1 MKMGYTE
8 RPSESLLN
16 VLYNMGVHKIGL
28 KHFLER
34 RKVQEFGYQYV
45 AVEMLVREQYLV
57 LDPDFRG
64 SPIRDEIYRG
74 VRFRLLSPGGEEKA
88 DAVLSRS
95 EQASPVV
102 SWRDLLELLPTPPIP
117 TITLDLSALALSSE
131 DPNVM
136 RVQIRELIDRVREY
150 LWDPHLAITSADRGF
165 MEWVNMI
172 VGRNK
177 ITITQSRPSE
187 LLWSMD
193 ADKVVILR
201 QDAPYALTPH
211 DVLSSEAFLV
221 GMPHEKSI
229 SPTQSRFLDNLVPWG
244 LPRRVELRNSV
255 VGVPDSINKI
265 VETVLKARYKYGGD
279 IEKAVISS
287 MTHKN
292 AISRLYY
299 EIMKASKKGIGSP
312 YVTWELYEDLSEW
325 LPISREDF
333 EKVAEKLGV
342 RIRGD

>member
-1 MKMGYTE
+1 MGYTE
-8 RPSESLLN
+8 RPMEALLDL
-16 VLYNMGVHKIGL
+16 LYNAGAYKVGL

-57 LDPDFRG
+57 SDPLFRG
-64 SPIRDEIYRG
+64 SPLRDDVYRG
-74 VRFRLLSPGGEEKA
+74 ARFRLLSPGGEEGA

-95 EQASPVV
+95 EYSSPIL
-102 SWRDLLELLPTPPIP
+102 SWRDLLELLPAPPTPAV
-117 TITLDLSALALSSE
+117 TVDLGALALSSE

-136 RVQIRELIDRVREY
+136 RVQIRELIERVREY

-165 MEWVNMI
+165 MEWVSMI

-221 GMPHEKSI
+221 GMPQEKAL
-229 SPTQSRFLDNLVPWG
+229 SPIQSRMLDNLVPWG

-255 VGVPDSINKI
+255 VGVPESINKM
-265 VETVLKARYKYGGD
+265 VEMVLKARYKYGGD

-287 MTHKN
+287 MTQKN
-292 AISRLYY
+292 VVSRLYY
-299 EIMKASKKGIGSP
+299 EIMKAAKKGVGSP
-312 YVTWELYEDLSEW
+312 YVTWELYEDLCKW
-325 LPISREDF
+325 LPVTREDF

-342 RIRGD
+342 RIRDGSL